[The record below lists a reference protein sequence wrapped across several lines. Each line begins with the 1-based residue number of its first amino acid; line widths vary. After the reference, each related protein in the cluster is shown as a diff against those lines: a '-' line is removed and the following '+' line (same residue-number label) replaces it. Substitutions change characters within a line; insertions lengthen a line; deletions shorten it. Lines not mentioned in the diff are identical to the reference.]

1 MVDDEA
7 QKDVVLLA
15 EQVAEGYAA
24 LNGEFQI
31 LFHQQKQLESKLSWA
46 KQQYL
51 DLLKRVTPNT
61 LSQDHLTFLQDLE
74 RVGDEQPRLPLNLV
88 EQLAQCDDVE
98 RKGRAVVLRQADVAA
113 ANLSAVDPEVKIWSG
128 PSADTSTTV
137 PQLQTGTDVTSPL
150 EKDFTI
156 AGTPSRLGCP
166 FASTSGRGSP
176 LATPRSSTSRL
187 SLRGRRSKRPSFT
200 DPIRAEI
207 CGNIAPSTE
216 PSVAASGSA
225 AVCPIRFLDQHD
237 PEEVAKYFEK
247 HKHELPRSH
256 EVCITRFQ
264 SNQESIEQ
272 LDRKYGNL
280 VNMIQGL
287 GQKHQAWLPDEP
299 EDAIEEEPEFGSA
312 DGRQSREGIRHT
324 SSGQRL
330 TRLESIQP
338 TLPMAGGKADAR
350 VEKWATAVSASLHE
364 DTPSVEE
371 ASADHGVDEAR
382 TAQFDRPMKEVRV
395 GESPSRPWGI
405 TIPPK
410 YTDGHSSSSV
420 GSAPTASPPMPLTT
434 DHPIGE
440 TPQKLGKCPFDHQ
453 AMGKTPEHRSRPPA
467 MPQPQPLTEP
477 ITPRPPLAE
486 PMSRTTPAESRAHA
500 QPPRPET
507 RAPETRAPETRAPET
522 PTHVPQMVFNG
533 PVFLGYPPD
542 QLLMLLQNSNLGAAL
557 R

>member
-1 MVDDEA
+1 MADEA
-7 QKDVVLLA
+7 QKNVVQLA
-15 EQVAEGYAA
+15 EQVAEGFAA
-24 LNGEFQI
+24 LSGEYQI
-31 LFHQQKQLESKLSWA
+31 LFDQQKQLESKLSWA

-51 DLLKRVTPNT
+51 DLLKRFTPNT

-74 RVGDEQPRLPLNLV
+74 HVGDEQPRIRLDLI

-98 RKGRAVVLRQADVAA
+98 RKGRAVALRQAEIAA
-113 ANLSAVDPEVKIWSG
+113 GSLRSHAGDPEVKIWSG
-128 PSADTSTTV
+128 PSADQATALPHINTN
-137 PQLQTGTDVTSPL
+137 DRSPM

-156 AGTPSRLGCP
+156 AGTPSKLGCP
-166 FASTSGRGSP
+166 FASTTSGRGSL
-176 LATPRSSTSRL
+176 LATPHSSTSRS

-207 CGNIAPSTE
+207 CGLGPPSASAE

-280 VNMIQGL
+280 TNMIQGL
-287 GQKHQAWLPDEP
+287 GQKHQAWLPEEP
-299 EDAIEEEPEFGSA
+299 EDAIEEEPEA
-312 DGRQSREGIRHT
+312 Q
-324 SSGQRL
+324 
-330 TRLESIQP
+330 
-338 TLPMAGGKADAR
+338 MVAGGKADAK
-350 VEKWATAVSASLHE
+350 VEKWAKTVSASLHE
-364 DTPSVEE
+364 GTPSVEE
-371 ASADHGVDEAR
+371 EPIDHGADETR
-382 TAQFDRPMKEVRV
+382 TAHFDRPMNEVRV

-410 YTDGHSSSSV
+410 YTDAHSSSSV
-420 GSAPTASPPMPLTT
+420 GSVPTASPPVPLKT
-434 DHPIGE
+434 DRPIGE
-440 TPQKLGKCPFDHQ
+440 TPQKTGKCPFDHR
-453 AMGKTPEHRSRPPA
+453 AMGKTPEHKPTQPPSQLPQFTEPTTPRPRPPMA
-467 MPQPQPLTEP
+467 SQPPPQPQRHEP
-477 ITPRPPLAE
+477 RSPE
-486 PMSRTTPAESRAHA
+486 PSKAI
-500 QPPRPET
+500 
-507 RAPETRAPETRAPET
+507 
-522 PTHVPQMVFNG
+522 PQMVFNG

-542 QLLMLLQNSNLGAAL
+542 QLLALLQNSNLGASL

>member
-1 MVDDEA
+1 M
-7 QKDVVLLA
+7 
-15 EQVAEGYAA
+15 
-24 LNGEFQI
+24 
-31 LFHQQKQLESKLSWA
+31 
-46 KQQYL
+46 
-51 DLLKRVTPNT
+51 KRITPNT

-74 RVGDEQPRLPLNLV
+74 RVGDEQPRVHLNLV

-98 RKGRAVVLRQADVAA
+98 RKGRAVVLRQAEIAA
-113 ANLSAVDPEVKIWSG
+113 GTLRGAAKSEVKIWTG
-128 PSADTSTTV
+128 QSADAATALPTI
-137 PQLQTGTDVTSPL
+137 QTGHGPRSPL
-150 EKDFTI
+150 EQDFTI
-156 AGTPSRLGCP
+156 AGTPSKLGCP

-207 CGNIAPSTE
+207 CGNDRPPTE

-287 GQKHQAWLPDEP
+287 GQKHQAWLPEDP
-299 EDAIEEEPEFGSA
+299 EDAIEEEAVEVLANS
-312 DGRQSREGIRHT
+312 
-324 SSGQRL
+324 
-330 TRLESIQP
+330 
-338 TLPMAGGKADAR
+338 KADAS
-350 VEKWATAVSASLHE
+350 VEKWAKAVSASLHDGRKE
-364 DTPSVEE
+364 GPS
-371 ASADHGVDEAR
+371 AAVDETR
-382 TAQFDRPMKEVRV
+382 TAHFDRPMNEVRV

-405 TIPPK
+405 AIPPK
-410 YTDGHSSSSV
+410 YTDAHSSSSV
-420 GSAPTASPPMPLTT
+420 GSAPTASPPIPLRT
-434 DHPIGE
+434 DRPIGE
-440 TPQKLGKCPFDHQ
+440 TPKKTGKCPFDHQ
-453 AMGKTPEHRSRPPA
+453 AMGKTPDRRTDNPPVHQPVEA
-467 MPQPQPLTEP
+467 PTPAPVAPQPQPHAETQQ
-477 ITPRPPLAE
+477 PRLPN
-486 PMSRTTPAESRAHA
+486 SPA
-500 QPPRPET
+500 P
-507 RAPETRAPETRAPET
+507 
-522 PTHVPQMVFNG
+522 VPQMVFNG

-542 QLLMLLQNSNLGAAL
+542 QLLTLLQNSNLGASL